1 MTMLALA
8 PLSAIPDNRPLRVEH
23 DFLDFV
29 LVRSGDD
36 VYALE
41 DRCSHGDIPLSEG
54 ELAGCL
60 LECWLHGSVF
70 DVRTGIPQTPP
81 AASPVKT
88 FPVTIDEVDGTPT
101 VFVEIG

>member
-1 MTMLALA
+1 MAPVALA
-8 PLSAIPDNRPLRVEH
+8 PLSAISDGRALRVEH
-23 DFLDFV
+23 EVLDVV
-29 LVRSGDD
+29 LVRAGAE

-54 ELAGCL
+54 EVDGCFI
-60 LECWLHGSVF
+60 ECWLHGSTF
-70 DVRTGIPQTPP
+70 DIRTGVPMSPP

-88 FPVTIDEVDGTPT
+88 FPVTIDDVDGTPT

>member
-1 MTMLALA
+1 MATIALA
-8 PLSAIPDNRPLRVEH
+8 PLDAIADGKALRVEH

-29 LVRSGDD
+29 IVRTGSE

-54 ELAGCL
+54 EVDGCFI
-60 LECWLHGSVF
+60 ECWLHGSTF
-70 DVRTGIPQTPP
+70 DLRTGIPASPP

-88 FPVTIDEVDGTPT
+88 FPVTISEVDGTQT